1 MTLFRE
7 DWLMLKEA
15 VKRRLFIIDNRYK
28 GMTYDEAEPYA
39 NARVEKMS
47 LKEFEHFI
55 ESFGF
60 TQCRTKS

>member
-15 VKRRLFIIDNRYK
+15 VKRRLFIIDHRYK
-28 GMTYDEAEPYA
+28 GMTYDEAEPSL
-39 NARVEKMS
+39 NARVNQMTIP
-47 LKEFEHFI
+47 EFEHFI

-60 TQCRTKS
+60 SRQGIAS